1 MKSTI
6 TAVIGSAVL
15 LAATGA
21 YANDAHH
28 PETATQKSATAPKKT
43 TSGQSDQSAERFE
56 NARRQMQKMLAEM
69 DAIRETKDPAE
80 RQRLMDEHMRTMQ
93 DTMQAMHAMGGPMMM
108 NMMGPQG
115 MGGGGSQAQSGKPG
129 GMGARMDMMER
140 RMDMMQMMME
150 QMLQQQQTPPAPAK

>member
-6 TAVIGSAVL
+6 TTCIVSAIL
-15 LAATGA
+15 LVATSA

-28 PETATQKSATAPKKT
+28 PETATQKSATAPKAA

-56 NARRQMQKMLAEM
+56 NARRQMQKMLAQM

-93 DTMQAMHAMGGPMMM
+93 DTMQSMHAMGGPMMM

-115 MGGGGSQAQSGKPG
+115 MGGGGSQAQSGKRG
-129 GMGARMDMMER
+129 GMGERMDVMEK

-150 QMLQQQQTPPAPAK
+150 QMLQQQTPPAPTK